1 MPIWVLGSLGFIL
14 VLNMVWEKNL
24 KTETQSLS
32 SAFSEIF
39 EEIQKKLSI
48 KVEQS
53 HCLNKEKTFGKFY
66 KKKLTRVGRQVKKIK
81 LKTFAVLKSI
91 VNQC

>member
-48 KVEQS
+48 KFEQS
-53 HCLNKEKTFGKFY
+53 HCLNKEKTFGNFY
-66 KKKLTRVGRQVKKIK
+66 KKNQPELEGK
-81 LKTFAVLKSI
+81 LKKS
-91 VNQC
+91 N